1 MISKKRL
8 SKRIDSVQVDI
19 RSLYNSYKDILQ
31 ERAYIRK
38 EIHEILDRELAQYR
52 SAVQGTQTDKIKFD
66 VLEEWI
72 YEVFKLNNL
81 KFRESD
87 FIERDEKDKLE
98 SEIREKI
105 AKQIEDFTF
114 EKGQEMSISPAAF
127 PRIQVALAKLVRET
141 R

>member
-19 RSLYNSYKDILQ
+19 RGLFNSYKDILQ
-31 ERAYIRK
+31 ERVSIRK

-52 SAVQGTQTDKIKFD
+52 AAVQGTQTDKIKFD

-87 FIERDEKDKLE
+87 FVERTEKDKLE
-98 SEIREKI
+98 TEIREKI

-114 EKGQEMSISPAAF
+114 EKNLDVPISPVAY
-127 PRIQVALAKLVRET
+127 PRVQVALAKLVRET

>member
-1 MISKKRL
+1 MRSKKRL
-8 SKRIDSVQVDI
+8 EIVERELRDLKR
-19 RSLYNSYKDILQ
+19 SYKDLLDGRIDFKNDL
-31 ERAYIRK
+31 RST
-38 EIHEILDRELAQYR
+38 LDRELAQYR
-52 SAVQGTQTDKIKFD
+52 SAVQGTQTDRIKFD

-72 YEVFKLNNL
+72 NEVFKLNNL
-81 KFRESD
+81 KFSQSD
-87 FIERDEKDKLE
+87 FIER
-98 SEIREKI
+98 SERDRIETEVREQI

>member
-1 MISKKRL
+1 MRSKIRLEIIERELSDLKR
-8 SKRIDSVQVDI
+8 
-19 RSLYNSYKDILQ
+19 SYKDLLDGRIDFSNDLK
-31 ERAYIRK
+31 RTFDK
-38 EIHEILDRELAQYR
+38 ELSIYR
-52 SAVQGTQTDKIKFD
+52 SAVQGTQTDRIKFD

-72 YEVFKLNNL
+72 NEVFKLNNL
-81 KFRESD
+81 KFNQSD
-87 FIERDEKDKLE
+87 FIER
-98 SEIREKI
+98 SERDRIETEVREQI

>member
-1 MISKKRL
+1 MRNKKRL
-8 SKRIDSVQVDI
+8 EIVESELRD
-19 RSLYNSYKDILQ
+19 LYRSYKDLLDG
-31 ERAYIRK
+31 R
-38 EIHEILDRELAQYR
+38 IHFQDELRSTFNRELAQYR
-52 SAVQGTQTDKIKFD
+52 SAVQGTQTDRIKFN

-72 YEVFKLNNL
+72 NEVFKLNNL
-81 KFRESD
+81 KFNQSD
-87 FIERDEKDKLE
+87 FIER
-98 SEIREKI
+98 SERDRIETEVREQI